1 MQPLEKGH
9 PEVFLGK
16 VVLKICS
23 KFTGEHPCGS
33 AIWHGCSPVIWCM
46 FSDHLFLRTPL
57 DGCFC
62 FNLLLVGFM
71 ILLFCCFVFLRVLFH
86 ISAIMKLRIA
96 SSLYIFCFIFI
107 LASHGI
113 IILKIVFFMFLRKL
127 CSRLILPP

>member
-1 MQPLEKGH
+1 
-9 PEVFLGK
+9 
-16 VVLKICS
+16 
-23 KFTGEHPCGS
+23 
-33 AIWHGCSPVIWCM
+33 M

-62 FNLLLVGFM
+62 LNLLLVGLI

-96 SSLYIFCFIFI
+96 SALYIFCFIFI

-113 IILKIVFFMFLRKL
+113 IMLKIDFFVPEETKFEVDTTSIILSYLYNFRNVNNELFKL
-127 CSRLILPP
+127 LMSSTINHASEKTRDKINKIFF